1 MIQTINYDTAL
12 AYRVY
17 VKFQDNS
24 IKDLYTLYAN
34 NLIQA
39 KHIASTKY
47 KDSENAYNFTIH
59 AVKLQ
64 TFNPRLK

>member
-1 MIQTINYDTAL
+1 MEKINYDTAL

-39 KHIASTKY
+39 EHIASTKY
-47 KDSENAYNFTIH
+47 KNSEKAYNFIIH
-59 AVKLQ
+59 EVKLL

>member
-1 MIQTINYDTAL
+1 MEVINYNTAL

-17 VKFQDNS
+17 VKFKDNS

-39 KHIASTKY
+39 ERIASTKY
-47 KDSENAYNFTIH
+47 KDSEKAYNFTIH
-59 AVKLQ
+59 EVKLL

>member
-1 MIQTINYDTAL
+1 MEKINYDTAL

-39 KHIASTKY
+39 QHIASTKY
-47 KDSENAYNFTIH
+47 KDSAKAYNFTIH
-59 AVKLQ
+59 EVKLL